1 MIYLDNNATTRVAPE
16 VLDAMQPYL
25 SDVFGNPSSAHAL
38 GREMKRAI
46 EQAREHVANLIGAA
60 DASEIVFTSCGSESD
75 NWAIRGVLAT
85 QPQKK
90 HIVTTQVEHEAVRN
104 LCRLL
109 ENEGY
114 EVTWLAVDRNGELDL
129 DELRAAL
136 RPDTALV
143 SIMLAN
149 NETGVLFPMEEI
161 GRIVREKSQAV
172 FHVDGVQ
179 AVGKIPVD
187 LKNTAVDLFALSG
200 HKLHAP
206 QGVGALYIRKGIS
219 LSPLIIGGAQEQG
232 RRAGTSAV
240 PNIVGLGAACRLAH
254 EDNNHERVDKLRN
267 RLEDEILKSI
277 PNARL
282 NGSPDRSKRV
292 PNTSNISFEYVDG
305 QSILMHL
312 DQAGICVSTGS
323 ACHSTTQESSPT
335 LRAMNVPYTAA
346 QGSIRFSLGRYNTDA
361 DIDTTLQVLPEI
373 IAKLA
378 AMSPYQEELLA
389 TDNTDFIHRFK

>member
-16 VLDAMQPYL
+16 VAGAMKPYL
-25 SDVFGNPSSAHAL
+25 TEYFGNPSSAHAL
-38 GREMKRAI
+38 GREMKRAV
-46 EQAREHVANLIGAA
+46 EQAREQVASLLGTS
-60 DASEIVFTSCGSESD
+60 DPSEIVFTSCGSESD
-75 NWAIRGVLAT
+75 NWAIRGVLAGT
-85 QPQKK
+85 PKKK
-90 HIVTTQVEHEAVRN
+90 HVITTLVEHEAVRN
-104 LCRLL
+104 LCHLL

-114 EVTWLAVDRNGELDL
+114 EVTWLGVDRNGELEL
-129 DELRAAL
+129 DSLRAAL

-149 NETGVLFPMEEI
+149 NETGVLFPIDEI
-161 GRIVREKSQAV
+161 GRIVRENSEAV

-179 AVGKIPVD
+179 AVGKIPIN
-187 LKNTAVDLFALSG
+187 LANVDLFALSG

-206 QGVGALYIRKGIS
+206 QGIGALYVRQGIS
-219 LSPLIIGGAQEQG
+219 LPPMLIGGGQEQG

-240 PNIVGLGAACRLAH
+240 PNIVGLGAACHLAR
-254 EDNNHERVDKLRN
+254 EDNDHSRIEALRN
-267 RLEDEILKSI
+267 RLEDEILRTI

-282 NGSPDRSKRV
+282 NGVADRSKRL

-305 QSILMHL
+305 QNILMHL

-346 QGSIRFSLGRYNTDA
+346 QGSIRFSLGRYNTEA
-361 DIDTTLQVLPEI
+361 EVETTLGILPEI

-378 AMSPYQEELLA
+378 AMSPYDKELAAL
-389 TDNTDFIHRFK
+389 K

>member
-16 VLDAMQPYL
+16 VLDAMHPFL
-25 SDVFGNPSSAHAL
+25 SDIFGNPSSAHTL

-46 EQAREHVANLIGAA
+46 DDSREHVANLLGAS
-60 DASEIVFTSCGSESD
+60 DTSEIVFTSCGSESD

-85 QPQKK
+85 RPEKK
-90 HIVTTQVEHEAVRN
+90 HIVTTLVEHEAVRN
-104 LCRLL
+104 LCHLL
-109 ENEGY
+109 EKEGY
-114 EVTWLAVDRNGELDL
+114 DVTWLGVDHNGELDL
-129 DELRAAL
+129 EELRAAL
-136 RPDTALV
+136 RPDTAIV
-143 SIMLAN
+143 STMLAN
-149 NETGVLFPMEEI
+149 NETGVLFPIQEI
-161 GRIVREKSQAV
+161 GRIVHENSEAA

-179 AVGKIPVD
+179 AVGKIAIN
-187 LKNTAVDLFALSG
+187 LENVDLFALSG

-206 QGVGALYIRKGIS
+206 QGIGALYIRKQIS
-219 LSPLIIGGAQEQG
+219 LSPMIIGGGQEQG

-240 PNIVGLGAACRLAH
+240 PNIVGLGAACRLAR
-254 EDNNHERVDKLRN
+254 EDNDHSRIERLRN
-267 RLEDEILKSI
+267 RLEDEILKQI

-282 NGSPDRSKRV
+282 NGSADRSKRL

-305 QSILMHL
+305 QNILMHL

-323 ACHSTTQESSPT
+323 ACHSTTHESSPT

-361 DIDTTLQVLPEI
+361 EIETTLSVLPEI

-378 AMSPYQEELLA
+378 AMSPYDKELSAL
-389 TDNTDFIHRFK
+389 K

>member
-16 VLDAMQPYL
+16 VLDAMRPFL
-25 SDVFGNPSSAHAL
+25 SDIFGNPSSAHTL

-46 EQAREHVANLIGAA
+46 DESREHVASLIGAA
-60 DASEIVFTSCGSESD
+60 DTSEIVFTSCGSESD

-85 QPQKK
+85 RPEKK
-90 HIVTTQVEHEAVRN
+90 HIVTTLVEHEAVRN

-114 EVTWLAVDRNGELDL
+114 EVAWLGVDHNGELDL

-136 RPDTALV
+136 RPDTAIV
-143 SIMLAN
+143 STMLAN
-149 NETGVLFPMEEI
+149 NETGVLFPIQEI
-161 GRIVREKSQAV
+161 GRIVHQNSGAA

-179 AVGKIPVD
+179 AVGKIPIS
-187 LKNTAVDLFALSG
+187 LENVDLFALSG

-206 QGVGALYIRKGIS
+206 QGIGALYVRQGVS
-219 LSPLIIGGAQEQG
+219 LSPMIIGGGQEQG

-240 PNIVGLGAACRLAH
+240 PNIVGLGAACRLGR
-254 EDNNHERVDKLRN
+254 EDNDHSRIERLRN
-267 RLEDEILKSI
+267 RLEDEILKQI

-282 NGSPDRSKRV
+282 NGVADRSKRL

-305 QSILMHL
+305 QNILMHL

-323 ACHSTTQESSPT
+323 ACHSTTHESSPT

-361 DIDTTLQVLPEI
+361 EIETTLGVLPEI

-378 AMSPYQEELLA
+378 AMSPYDKELSA
-389 TDNTDFIHRFK
+389 FK

>member
-1 MIYLDNNATTRVAPE
+1 LRQMIYLDNNATTRVAPE
-16 VLDAMQPYL
+16 VLDAMRPFL
-25 SDVFGNPSSAHAL
+25 SDIFGNPSSAHTL

-46 EQAREHVANLIGAA
+46 DESREHVASLIGAA
-60 DASEIVFTSCGSESD
+60 DTSEIVFTSCGSESD

-85 QPQKK
+85 RPEKK
-90 HIVTTQVEHEAVRN
+90 HIVTTLVEHEAVRN

-114 EVTWLAVDRNGELDL
+114 EVTWLGVDHNGELDL

-136 RPDTALV
+136 RPDTAIV
-143 SIMLAN
+143 STMLAN
-149 NETGVLFPMEEI
+149 NETGVLFPIQEI
-161 GRIVREKSQAV
+161 GRIVHQNSGAA

-179 AVGKIPVD
+179 AVGKIPIN
-187 LKNTAVDLFALSG
+187 LENVDLFALSG

-206 QGVGALYIRKGIS
+206 QGIGALYVRQGVS
-219 LSPLIIGGAQEQG
+219 LSPMIIGGGQEQG

-240 PNIVGLGAACRLAH
+240 PNIVGLGAACRLAR
-254 EDNNHERVDKLRN
+254 EDDDHSRIERLRN
-267 RLEDEILKSI
+267 RLEDEILKQI

-282 NGSPDRSKRV
+282 NGVADRSKRL

-305 QSILMHL
+305 QNILMHL

-323 ACHSTTQESSPT
+323 ACHSTTHESSPT

-361 DIDTTLQVLPEI
+361 EIETTLSVLPEI

-378 AMSPYQEELLA
+378 AMSPYDKELSA
-389 TDNTDFIHRFK
+389 FK

>member
-1 MIYLDNNATTRVAPE
+1 MSNKMIYLDNNATTRVAPE
-16 VLDAMQPYL
+16 VLDAMHPFL
-25 SDVFGNPSSAHAL
+25 GDIFGNPSSAHTL
-38 GREMKRAI
+38 GREMKRAV
-46 EQAREHVANLIGAA
+46 EEARERVASLIGAA
-60 DASEIVFTSCGSESD
+60 DMSEIVFTSCGSESD

-85 QPQKK
+85 RPQKK
-90 HIVTTQVEHEAVRN
+90 HIVTTLVEHEAVRN

-114 EVTWLAVDRNGELDL
+114 DVTWLGVDHNGELDL
-129 DELRAAL
+129 DELRSAL
-136 RPDTALV
+136 RPDTAVV

-149 NETGVLFPMEEI
+149 NETGVLFPVREI
-161 GRIVREKSQAV
+161 GRIVHENSEAA

-179 AVGKIPVD
+179 AVGKIPIN
-187 LKNTAVDLFALSG
+187 LEHIDLFALSG

-206 QGVGALYIRKGIS
+206 QGIGALYVRKGTS
-219 LSPLIIGGAQEQG
+219 LSPMIIGGAQEQG

-254 EDNNHERVDKLRN
+254 EDDGHARIEGLRN
-267 RLEDEILKSI
+267 RLEDEILKQI

-282 NGSPDRSKRV
+282 NGVADRSKRL

-305 QSILMHL
+305 QNILMHL

-323 ACHSTTQESSPT
+323 ACHSSTHESSPT

-346 QGSIRFSLGRYNTDA
+346 QGSIRFSVGRYNTEA
-361 DIDTTLQVLPEI
+361 EIETTLGVLPEI
-373 IAKLA
+373 VGKLA
-378 AMSPYQEELLA
+378 AMSPYDAELAKLE
-389 TDNTDFIHRFK
+389 